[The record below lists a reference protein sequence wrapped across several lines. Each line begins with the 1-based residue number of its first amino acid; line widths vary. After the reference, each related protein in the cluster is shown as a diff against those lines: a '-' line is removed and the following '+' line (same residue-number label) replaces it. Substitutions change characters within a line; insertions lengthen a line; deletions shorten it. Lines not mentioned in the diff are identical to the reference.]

1 MDFQGNIHP
10 LMQRSFQFNPKIIE
24 PKLLSRIC
32 FRSLELNQKPI
43 NCLVLWGYHELILSN
58 SRDKVLS
65 NPVLKIKKKQRVLEY
80 FVSSQVIYWPW
91 LSLCGSA
98 GCDRVGRLR
107 HTIKKWKDISYFFNI
122 SQYSWLEKTGR
133 EKRKWRE
140 REREGE
146 REEGKK
152 GERERLFYPYWHK
165 LCG

>member
-1 MDFQGNIHP
+1 MGISWTNSFKLQRQGA
-10 LMQRSFQFNPKIIE
+10 F
-24 PKLLSRIC
+24 
-32 FRSLELNQKPI
+32 KPSSK
-43 NCLVLWGYHELILSN
+43 N
-58 SRDKVLS
+58 K
-65 NPVLKIKKKQRVLEY
+65 KKKQRVLEY

-152 GERERLFYPYWHK
+152 GERERLFYPYWISYVGNTQAFLFPAIHWRPRSCQGHLTFPPCDWRLWCLK
-165 LCG
+165 VIC